1 MKKVIKLTEKDL
13 SRIVNRVINEQE
25 STDDGK
31 GELIQVM
38 MDKLESMKNDQKFT
52 ANGVCEI
59 LINNCNHFKNKT
71 DIFAK

>member
-52 ANGVCEI
+52 ANNVCEV